1 MTEQQ
6 PYELVRRYP
15 HFELRRYPAHVVAEI
30 RVNATFDRAGNAA
43 FRHLFNYIS
52 GSNTGGHKLAMTGP
66 ATQESGTQ
74 ENGIQESGT
83 EGSAIQGSGPPQKL
97 AMTAPVLQ
105 SGPLPGRDVAADFV
119 VAFVL
124 PAGLTAATAPA
135 PVNPDVKIRA
145 VPGFLAAALR
155 FSGSG
160 SEAAFERRNNGLQ
173 SALTL
178 AGLTVVGPPRFARF
192 DPPFKPWFLRHNEV
206 VQDVQDPLAAPGT
219 PGAGTG

>member
-6 PYELVRRYP
+6 PFELVRSYP

-30 RVNATFDRAGNAA
+30 RVNASFDRAGNAA

-52 GSNTGGHKLAMTGP
+52 GSN
-66 ATQESGTQ
+66 
-74 ENGIQESGT
+74 
-83 EGSAIQGSGPPQKL
+83 SASQKL
-97 AMTAPVLQ
+97 AMTAPVIQGTGGPGTRGQGSSGNGPSQKLAMTTPVLQ
-105 SGPLPGRDVAADFV
+105 SGPLPGKDAPADFV

-124 PAGLTAATAPA
+124 PAGMSAETAPV
-135 PVNPDVKIRA
+135 PTDPEVRIRA
-145 VPGFLAAALR
+145 VPGSLAAALR

-160 SEAAFERRNNGLQ
+160 SETAFARRNDGLQ

-178 AGLTVVGPPRFARF
+178 AGLTPVGPPRFARF

-206 VQDVQDPLAAPGT
+206 VQDVQETPDAAGT
-219 PGAGTG
+219 PGS

>member
-6 PYELVRRYP
+6 PYELVKRYP

-30 RVNATFDRAGNAA
+30 HVNATFDRAGNAA

-52 GSNTGGHKLAMTGP
+52 GSNTGGQKLAMTAP
-66 ATQESGTQ
+66 VLQATGSRDSGNQ
-74 ENGIQESGT
+74 GA
-83 EGSAIQGSGPPQKL
+83 GSAQKL

-105 SGPLPGRDVAADFV
+105 SGPLPGGAGPADFV

-124 PAGLTAATAPA
+124 PAGLTPETAPTPA
-135 PVNPDVKIRA
+135 NPDVKIRA
-145 VPGFLAAALR
+145 VPGSLAAVLR

-160 SEAAFERRNNGLQ
+160 TAAAFGRRNDGLQ
-173 SALTL
+173 AALTL
-178 AGLTVVGPPRFARF
+178 AGLTAVGPPRFARF

-206 VQDVQDPLAAPGT
+206 VQDVKEPRAAAGT
-219 PGAGTG
+219 PGTGPE